1 MKIDLHTHFYPPK
14 YFEFLEEHNTK
25 YEMTKDATGKK
36 ILKHKGA
43 RFLTITPEMTSPE
56 NRLKQMDEV
65 GVDVQVLSLSVP
77 NVYFSDDD
85 NNLYLARETNDYLA
99 ALRDRYPKRFW
110 CLASVPLGNVEHALR
125 ELDRAINQLGMNGV
139 IVGSNIDG
147 RPLNSPE
154 FEPFWAACNRMKL
167 TVTMH
172 PMPPLGSEL
181 MFEYGLAPMVGFIFD
196 STLAAARM
204 AYDGIFERYPDM
216 KLVLPHLGGA
226 IPYIVERLDNGFRA
240 IPDCRERISRLPS
253 EYLKNVYYD
262 TVSFHA
268 PALMCAYHTVG
279 VDRIVMGSDYPHI
292 IGHIDR
298 AVTSIEELDIPDE
311 DKEKIFSGNA
321 LKMLTNL

>member
-1 MKIDLHTHFYPPK
+1 MRIDLHTHFFPPE
-14 YFEFLEEHNTK
+14 YFKFLEEK
-25 YEMTKDATGKK
+25 SAAFEVAKDTTGKRIFK
-36 ILKHKGA
+36 YKGA
-43 RFLTITPEMTSPE
+43 RFLTITPEMSSPE
-56 NRLKQMDEV
+56 DRIREMDEA
-65 GVDVQVLSLSVP
+65 GVDVQVLSLSAP
-77 NVYFSDDD
+77 NVYYFDDD
-85 NNLYLARETNDYLA
+85 TSLHVARLTNDYLA
-99 ALRDRYPKRFW
+99 SLRDKYPKRFW
-110 CLASVPLGNVEHALR
+110 CLASVPLNNVEYALQ

-139 IVGSNIDG
+139 FVGSNVNG
-147 RPLNSPE
+147 KPLNSPE
-154 FEPFWAACNRMKL
+154 FEPFWAACNKMKL
-167 TVTMH
+167 ALTMH
-172 PMPPLGSEL
+172 PMPPVGAEL
-181 MFEYGLAPMVGFIFD
+181 MYEYGLAPMVGFLFD

-279 VDRIVMGSDYPHI
+279 ADRIVMGSDYPHI
-292 IGHIDR
+292 IGYIDR